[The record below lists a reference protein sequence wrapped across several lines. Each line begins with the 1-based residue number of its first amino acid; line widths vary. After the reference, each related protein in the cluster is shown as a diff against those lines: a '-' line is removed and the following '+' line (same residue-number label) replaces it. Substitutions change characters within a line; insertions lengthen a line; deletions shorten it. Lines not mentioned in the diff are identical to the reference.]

1 MGFKRRHLKLA
12 SKSLQFCSRFLPKTF
27 LFIIAK
33 MQFLRKISSR
43 FLAKT
48 FLIIITK
55 MQFLRK
61 ISSFIT
67 NRVRVRGR
75 ECCPNSL
82 TVTLTPKTSVTD
94 RVKCE
99 AWCTHTLQ
107 TISGFNKCVHTN
119 ALPCRVT
126 SGVANQITCIGC

>member
-1 MGFKRRHLKLA
+1 MGYKRRHLKLA
-12 SKSLQFCSRFLPKTF
+12 SKSLQFCSW
-27 LFIIAK
+27 
-33 MQFLRKISSR
+33 

-48 FLIIITK
+48 FLIIIAK
-55 MQFLRK
+55 MQFLRN

-67 NRVRVRGR
+67 NKVRVWGR

-82 TVTLTPKTSVTD
+82 TVSLTSKTNVTD

-126 SGVANQITCIGC
+126 SGVANQITCIGCYVHTAVITKFCYKIKRRLR